1 MLGRRV
7 GRLDKDVQVD
17 RSPSDLSHAPG
28 GYCRIEGERLEPEAD
43 RAFRRP
49 AGEDVWVR
57 FMPWW
62 HAGFAVTVVGTAVF
76 CASQLHDDLPRLF
89 VLLALFGAL
98 SALYG
103 LLMAAKLDLLGPG
116 SSNLV
121 YLTGAFV
128 LFAVAVFVFPGAG
141 FLLFALIPHCF
152 MLLELRP
159 AIAAVIGL
167 TAINVGAG
175 VYYSGASGGAV
186 TTEVLYGVLSVVLAL
201 LLGVYITRIIDQ
213 SRQRADLIEELER
226 TRSELAAV
234 SRLAGARA
242 EQERLAG
249 EIHDSLAQGFTSLV
263 MLLQAAQAAL
273 DRGDLPVARQQLSLA
288 EPAAR
293 DGLAEARSLIGSLAP
308 MHLQSDSL
316 PGALT
321 RVCEDLGS
329 RFGYASSF
337 RILGD
342 PRPLSHN
349 AEIVLLRAAQEALN
363 NAGRHA
369 SASAVHV
376 TLTFGPASVDLT
388 VCDDGRG
395 FDPSE
400 AAGFGL
406 EQLRS
411 RAAQIGGVTEISSST
426 GGGTTVRVVL
436 PAPARAETDEPG
448 ELLDA
453 EPDGR
458 GLEGSPPAPPGAR
471 IHQANPAPW

>member
-1 MLGRRV
+1 
-7 GRLDKDVQVD
+7 
-17 RSPSDLSHAPG
+17 
-28 GYCRIEGERLEPEAD
+28 
-43 RAFRRP
+43 
-49 AGEDVWVR
+49 
-57 FMPWW
+57 MPWW

-89 VLLALFGAL
+89 ALLALFGAL
-98 SALYG
+98 SLLYG
-103 LLMAAKLDLLGPG
+103 LLMTGKLDLLGAG
-116 SSNLV
+116 SSTLV

-128 LFAVAVFVFPGAG
+128 LFAGAVFLFPGAG

-152 MLLELRP
+152 MLLDVRP

-167 TAINVGAG
+167 TAINVGADL
-175 VYYSGASGGAV
+175 YYSGASSGAV
-186 TTEVLYGVLSVVLAL
+186 STEVLYGVLTVVLAL

-213 SRQRADLIEELER
+213 SRRRADLIEELER

-273 DRGDLPVARQQLSLA
+273 DRGDLPAARLQLSLA

-308 MHLQSDSL
+308 LHLQSDSL
-316 PGALT
+316 RGALT

-329 RFGYASSF
+329 RFGYACSF
-337 RILGD
+337 QILGE
-342 PRPLSHN
+342 PRPLSRN
-349 AEIVLLRAAQEALN
+349 TEIVLLRAAQEALN
-363 NAGRHA
+363 NVGRHA
-369 SASAVHV
+369 SATRADVS
-376 TLTFGPASVDLT
+376 LTFGPVTVDLS
-388 VCDDGRG
+388 VRDDGRG
-395 FDPSE
+395 FDPAQ

-411 RAAQIGGVTEISSST
+411 RAAQIGGVADISSSK

-436 PAPARAETDEPG
+436 PARAGAEIDQSAEIV
-448 ELLDA
+448 DA
-453 EPDGR
+453 EPDGGR
-458 GLEGSPPAPPGAR
+458 FEKSPPASPGAPVDET
-471 IHQANPAPW
+471 APAPW